1 MRIVYSDEELSL
13 YMSEA
18 VSVSNDSPVL
28 IDKFLDRAIEVD
40 VDAISD
46 QKDVYIGAIM
56 QHIEEAGI
64 HSGDS
69 ACSLPPI
76 SLSDKIQKEIESKTK
91 DIALGL
97 NIKGLLN
104 IQYAVYHDE
113 IYMIEVNPRASRTV
127 PFVSKATGIPLAK
140 VATRV
145 MYQGDLKEALS
156 FYDKFKVVYSENG
169 ILKPKIKGHVS
180 VKEAVFPFK
189 KLAGADLILGPEM
202 KSTGEVMGISDSFAL
217 SFAKS
222 QVASDNTLP
231 TEGKVFISLTDID
244 KEFASEIGKS
254 FIELGFDIVATGGTH
269 DVLEK
274 DGISSKKVLK
284 ISEGRPNIDDDILN
298 NDIQMVIN
306 TSDSSATKD
315 DAKQIRQ
322 SVIRV
327 NVPYFTTIA
336 AAKAAAEAI
345 KALKSGNSVN
355 EPKALQDYLS

>member
-1 MRIVYSDEELSL
+1 MRIVYSDEELSQ
-13 YMSEA
+13 YMNEA

-46 QKDVYIGAIM
+46 QTDVYVGAIM

-76 SLSDKIQKEIESKTK
+76 SLSKEIQKEIESKTK

-104 IQYAVYHDE
+104 IQYAVYRDE

-145 MYQGDLKEALS
+145 MYQGDLKEALK

-202 KSTGEVMGISDSFAL
+202 KSTGEVMGISKSFAL

-231 TEGKVFISLTDID
+231 TEGTVFISLTDID

-254 FIELGFDIVATGGTH
+254 FVDLGFDIVATGGTH
-269 DVLEK
+269 DILEK
-274 DGISSKKVLK
+274 SGISSKKVLK

-298 NDIQMVIN
+298 HDIQMVIN

-336 AAKAAAEAI
+336 AAKAASEAI
-345 KALKSGNSVN
+345 KALKSGKSVY